1 MLLDTCG
8 SLQTVFWGFWLE
20 KLWKLKGT
28 QEIASEAKCMSPLWH
43 LNRVFPCPFEVPLGR
58 FHVPLNIQRDISG
71 ASAKLRTPLK
81 NHKPRTIHLW
91 LFTGEG
97 APAPSPGNSQR
108 WMMHCFVFIHD
119 PGSGFFRG
127 VGVRPWRVGEA
138 GNGRGRAAGSR
149 ASPDG
154 GRSGSDGGEMG
165 RFRLISGRKSLE
177 SEARTLF
184 FAVQPERE
192 PYNSV
197 LPSGTR
203 PKRRFSTEFSTFPTF
218 SRSFARF
225 MTPVWTERGGGERIR
240 PGATF
245 RARFGVKN
253 GRERT
258 ENGPW
263 TRCDTFS
270 LRE

>member
-81 NHKPRTIHLW
+81 NHEPRTIHLW

-108 WMMHCFVFIHD
+108 WMVPWLVVFQRGMQRFFHVLLIFHRWEFFW
-119 PGSGFFRG
+119 PNEISSPPKKLPKPAGKSQEGPEGRQRATRVGPEAPPGFF
-127 VGVRPWRVGEA
+127 PRV
-138 GNGRGRAAGSR
+138 
-149 ASPDG
+149 
-154 GRSGSDGGEMG
+154 
-165 RFRLISGRKSLE
+165 
-177 SEARTLF
+177 
-184 FAVQPERE
+184 
-192 PYNSV
+192 
-197 LPSGTR
+197 
-203 PKRRFSTEFSTFPTF
+203 
-218 SRSFARF
+218 
-225 MTPVWTERGGGERIR
+225 PV
-240 PGATF
+240 
-245 RARFGVKN
+245 
-253 GRERT
+253 
-258 ENGPW
+258 
-263 TRCDTFS
+263 
-270 LRE
+270 